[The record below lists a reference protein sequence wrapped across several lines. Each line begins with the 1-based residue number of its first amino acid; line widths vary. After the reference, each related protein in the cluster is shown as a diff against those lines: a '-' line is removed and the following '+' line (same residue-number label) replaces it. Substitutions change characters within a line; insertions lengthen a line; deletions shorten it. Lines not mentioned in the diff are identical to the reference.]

1 MKEKELLDSAL
12 EYNYQQD
19 LDTIKDHICKLRFIS
34 ISSVNMLEE
43 KDKEI
48 ERLNNIINELEKFI
62 KDDIISNLC
71 EIENKRIGYGQ
82 TEVDKI
88 WLHNLWG
95 FKKYIVNKYEELK
108 GSDKE

>member
-48 ERLNNIINELEKFI
+48 ERLNNIINGLEKWG
-62 KDDIISNLC
+62 K
-71 EIENKRIGYGQ
+71 ENFYINGD
-82 TEVDKI
+82 EVVDKV
-88 WLHNLWG
+88 
-95 FKKYIVNKYEELK
+95 KELGGK
-108 GSDKE
+108 NND